1 VKFDLESDEETSLT
15 GKKRSNAA
23 GGKSKKGLKNIDGR
37 LYCNRISC
45 NPQGF

>member
-23 GGKSKKGLKNIDGR
+23 GGKSKKGFKTLTVGYIA
-37 LYCNRISC
+37 IE
-45 NPQGF
+45 